1 MWSLLTGAA
10 TYIQFPVHPD
20 RGIAFAHF
28 LNLLTYMVSMAGYAF
43 RPDGCY
49 FLLAERHKSK
59 DTLGVYDT
67 TNSYKLVRVCITILT
82 SRLSPQ
88 LWLALP
94 TPDSLII
101 LAITFTYWG

>member
-28 LNLLTYMVSMAGYAF
+28 LNLLTYIVSVPGYAF
-43 RPDGCY
+43 HSDGCY
-49 FLLAERHKSK
+49 FLLAERHNSK
-59 DTLGVYDT
+59 DTLGVYDV
-67 TNSYKLVRVCITILT
+67 TNSYKLVRVCIPILI

-88 LWLALP
+88 LWSALS
-94 TPDSLII
+94 TPNSLII
-101 LAITFTYWG
+101 LAITFTYRK